1 MSKSSTLPLAALAPR
16 RPTRRY
22 LLLKGIG
29 FIAIHAAAWPD
40 RAAHAA
46 GILGVRVWPSQAYTR
61 VTLELEQRLV
71 VQHQLLESPL
81 RLVIDL
87 QDLQIDNAL
96 RQLPSIIPS
105 DDPWIAQLR
114 VGQFQPRIVRLVF
127 DLRQSVRVEIFESLP
142 VGPYQRRW
150 MIDLHPERE
159 PDALQALLNRRF
171 AARSEE
177 PGLEQL
183 IEDLAKRDADRK
195 DGAARTRRPAPSPA
209 IAEGSQAVGTTSG
222 SANPASGM
230 ADPAAGPKSP
240 PTGSTTTA
248 GQTTRLA
255 SSSVSNLAARII
267 AIDAG
272 HGGEDPGAIG
282 PSGLKEKDVVLDV
295 ARKLAERLAGDQG
308 LRPALIRESDY
319 FVPLGQRVRKAR
331 ALKADLMLS
340 VHADA
345 FTEPRARGASAFVLA
360 EGAASSAS
368 ARYLA
373 QKENAADEL
382 GGVDLR
388 RRDKDATRILLELST
403 RTQIRESSDL
413 ASLLLGQLGRIG
425 QLHKSKVERAGF
437 AVLRAPDVPSVL
449 VETAFISNPEEEQ
462 RLADPGYRDQ
472 LADALHLGIKQYL
485 VANATIGAKPR

>member
-1 MSKSSTLPLAALAPR
+1 MNRTGSQR
-16 RPTRRY
+16 RAI
-22 LLLKGIG
+22 LINGIG
-29 FIAIHAAAWPD
+29 FFSVFTMAAWPE
-40 RAAHAA
+40 AWAA
-46 GILGVRVWPSQAYTR
+46 GLLGVRVWPSQAYTR

-71 VQHQLLESPL
+71 VQHQLLDKPL

-87 QDLQIDNAL
+87 QELQIDGAL
-96 RQLPSIIPS
+96 RQLPSIIPQ

-114 VGQFQPRIVRLVF
+114 VGQFQPKVVRLVF
-127 DLRQSVRVEIFESLP
+127 DLRQPIRVEIFESLP

-150 MIDLHPERE
+150 MIDLHPDHE

-171 AARSEE
+171 AARSDE

-183 IEDLAKRDADRK
+183 IEHLAKRDSEP
-195 DGAARTRRPAPSPA
+195 AAHSKQVAKAP
-209 IAEGSQAVGTTSG
+209 
-222 SANPASGM
+222 PAS
-230 ADPAAGPKSP
+230 APQNAAP
-240 PTGSTTTA
+240 
-248 GQTTRLA
+248 L
-255 SSSVSNLAARII
+255 LARII
-267 AIDAG
+267 AIDPG
-272 HGGEDPGAIG
+272 HGGEDPGAVG
-282 PSGLKEKDVVLDV
+282 PTGLKEKDVVLDV
-295 ARKLAERLAGDQG
+295 SRKLAERLAGDPG
-308 LRPALIRESDY
+308 FRPALIRESDY
-319 FVPLGQRVRKAR
+319 FVPLGHRVRKAR

-345 FTEPRARGASAFVLA
+345 FTEPRARGASAFVLS

-403 RTQIRESSDL
+403 RTQIRESSEL
-413 ASLLLGQLGRIG
+413 AGLLLGELSRIG
-425 QLHKSKVERAGF
+425 RLHKPKVERAGF

-462 RLADPGYRDQ
+462 RLADEQYRDQ
-472 LADALHLGIKQYL
+472 LAEALFKAVKQYFA
-485 VANATIGAKPR
+485 VNAATGAKPRTPQADPAPQSKAG

>member
-1 MSKSSTLPLAALAPR
+1 MRKHLIDLPLIHTTTRLGRRELFIKGLGLLGIEALAW
-16 RPTRRY
+16 TGS
-22 LLLKGIG
+22 L
-29 FIAIHAAAWPD
+29 
-40 RAAHAA
+40 AHAA
-46 GILGVRVWPSQAYTR
+46 GLLGVRVWPSQAYTR

-71 VQHQLLESPL
+71 VQHQLLEHPL

-87 QDLQIDNAL
+87 QDLQVDTAL
-96 RQLPSIIPS
+96 RQLPSIIPA
-105 DDPWIAQLR
+105 DDPWIAKLR

-127 DLRQSVRVEIFESLP
+127 DLRQAVRVEIFESLP

-150 MIDLHPERE
+150 MIDLHPDRE

-171 AARSEE
+171 AAKSDE

-183 IEDLAKRDADRK
+183 IEDLAKREAK
-195 DGAARTRRPAPSPA
+195 TATPSEKPSTA
-209 IAEGSQAVGTTSG
+209 
-222 SANPASGM
+222 
-230 ADPAAGPKSP
+230 
-240 PTGSTTTA
+240 STT
-248 GQTTRLA
+248 
-255 SSSVSNLAARII
+255 NLTGRII

-272 HGGEDPGAIG
+272 HGGEDPGAVG
-282 PSGLKEKDVVLDV
+282 PTGLKEKDVVLDV
-295 ARKLAERLAGDQG
+295 ARKLAERLAGDEG

-331 ALKADLMLS
+331 ALKADVMLS

-345 FTEPRARGASAFVLA
+345 FTEARARGASAFVLS

-403 RTQIRESSDL
+403 RTQIRESSEL
-413 ASLLLGQLGRIG
+413 AGFLLGELGRIG
-425 QLHKSKVERAGF
+425 RLHKPKVERAGF
-437 AVLRAPDVPSVL
+437 AVLRSPDVPSVL

-462 RLADPGYRDQ
+462 RLADANYRDQ
-472 LADALHLGIKQYL
+472 LADALHKGIKQYL
-485 VANATIGAKPR
+485 VANAATGARPR

>member
-1 MSKSSTLPLAALAPR
+1 MRKPLIDLPLSHTTTRLGRRELFIKGLGLLGIEALGW
-16 RPTRRY
+16 TGS
-22 LLLKGIG
+22 L
-29 FIAIHAAAWPD
+29 
-40 RAAHAA
+40 AHAA
-46 GILGVRVWPSQAYTR
+46 GLLGVRVWPSQAYTR

-71 VQHQLLESPL
+71 VQHQLLEHPL

-87 QDLQIDNAL
+87 QDLQVDAAL
-96 RQLPSIIPS
+96 RQLPSIIPA

-127 DLRQSVRVEIFESLP
+127 DLRQAVRVEIFESLP

-150 MIDLHPERE
+150 MIDLHPDRE

-171 AARSEE
+171 AAKSDE

-183 IEDLAKRDADRK
+183 IEDLAKREVKTA
-195 DGAARTRRPAPSPA
+195 TPSEKP
-209 IAEGSQAVGTTSG
+209 S
-222 SANPASGM
+222 
-230 ADPAAGPKSP
+230 
-240 PTGSTTTA
+240 
-248 GQTTRLA
+248 LA
-255 SSSVSNLAARII
+255 STANLTGRII

-272 HGGEDPGAIG
+272 HGGEDPGAVG
-282 PSGLKEKDVVLDV
+282 PTGLKEKDV
-295 ARKLAERLAGDQG
+295 
-308 LRPALIRESDY
+308 LIRESDY

-331 ALKADLMLS
+331 ALKADVMLS

-345 FTEPRARGASAFVLA
+345 FTEARARGASAFVLS

-403 RTQIRESSDL
+403 RTQIRESSEL
-413 ASLLLGQLGRIG
+413 ANLLLGELGRIG
-425 QLHKSKVERAGF
+425 RLHKPKVERAGF
-437 AVLRAPDVPSVL
+437 AVLRSPDVPSVL

-462 RLADPGYRDQ
+462 RLADANYRDQ
-472 LADALHLGIKQYL
+472 LADALHKGIKQYL
-485 VANATIGAKPR
+485 VANAATGARPR

>member
-1 MSKSSTLPLAALAPR
+1 MRFQDPDRAMNRTGSQR
-16 RPTRRY
+16 RAI
-22 LLLKGIG
+22 LINGIG
-29 FIAIHAAAWPD
+29 FFSVFTMAAWPE
-40 RAAHAA
+40 AWAA
-46 GILGVRVWPSQAYTR
+46 GLLGVRVWPSQAYTR

-71 VQHQLLESPL
+71 VQHQLLDNPL

-87 QDLQIDNAL
+87 QELQIDAAL
-96 RQLPSIIPS
+96 RKLPSIIPA

-114 VGQFQPRIVRLVF
+114 VGQFQPKVVRLVF
-127 DLRQSVRVEIFESLP
+127 DLRQPIRVEIFESLP

-150 MIDLHPERE
+150 MIDLHPDRE

-171 AARSEE
+171 ASRSDE

-183 IEDLAKRDADRK
+183 IEHLAKREGDASAQNK
-195 DGAARTRRPAPSPA
+195 A
-209 IAEGSQAVGTTSG
+209 IAKAPPVTAPQKAE
-222 SANPASGM
+222 AS
-230 ADPAAGPKSP
+230 
-240 PTGSTTTA
+240 
-248 GQTTRLA
+248 LA
-255 SSSVSNLAARII
+255 RVI

-272 HGGEDPGAIG
+272 HGGEDPGAVG
-282 PSGLKEKDVVLDV
+282 PTGLKEKDVVLDIS
-295 ARKLAERLAGDQG
+295 RKLAERLAGDPG
-308 LRPALIRESDY
+308 FRPALIRESDY

-345 FTEPRARGASAFVLA
+345 FTEPRARGASAFVLS
-360 EGAASSAS
+360 EGAASSAG

-403 RTQIRESSDL
+403 RTQIRESSEL
-413 ASLLLGQLGRIG
+413 AGLLLGELGRIG
-425 QLHKSKVERAGF
+425 KLHKPKVERAGF
-437 AVLRAPDVPSVL
+437 AVLRAPDIPSVL

-462 RLADPGYRDQ
+462 RLADEQYRDQ
-472 LADALHLGIKQYL
+472 LAEALFKAVKQYL
-485 VANATIGAKPR
+485 AVNAATGAKPRSPQADPAPQSKAG

>member
-1 MSKSSTLPLAALAPR
+1 MRKHLIDLPLSHTTTRLGRRELFIKGLGLLGIEALAW
-16 RPTRRY
+16 TVS
-22 LLLKGIG
+22 L
-29 FIAIHAAAWPD
+29 
-40 RAAHAA
+40 AHAA
-46 GILGVRVWPSQAYTR
+46 GLLGVRVWPSQAYTR

-71 VQHQLLESPL
+71 VQHQLLEHPL

-87 QDLQIDNAL
+87 QDLQVDAAL
-96 RQLPSIIPS
+96 RQLPSIIPA

-127 DLRQSVRVEIFESLP
+127 DLRQAVRVEIFESLP

-150 MIDLHPERE
+150 MIDLHPDRE

-171 AARSEE
+171 AAKSDE

-183 IEDLAKRDADRK
+183 IEDLAKREAK
-195 DGAARTRRPAPSPA
+195 TATPSEKPSTA
-209 IAEGSQAVGTTSG
+209 
-222 SANPASGM
+222 
-230 ADPAAGPKSP
+230 
-240 PTGSTTTA
+240 STT
-248 GQTTRLA
+248 
-255 SSSVSNLAARII
+255 NLTGRII

-272 HGGEDPGAIG
+272 HGGEDPGAVG
-282 PSGLKEKDVVLDV
+282 PTGLKEKDVVLDV
-295 ARKLAERLAGDQG
+295 ARKLAERLAGDEG

-331 ALKADLMLS
+331 ALKADVMLS

-345 FTEPRARGASAFVLA
+345 FTEARARGASAFVLS

-403 RTQIRESSDL
+403 RTQIRESSEL
-413 ASLLLGQLGRIG
+413 AGLLLGELRRIG
-425 QLHKSKVERAGF
+425 RLHKPKVERAGF
-437 AVLRAPDVPSVL
+437 AVLRSPDVPSVL

-462 RLADPGYRDQ
+462 RLADANYRDQ
-472 LADALHLGIKQYL
+472 LADALHKGIKQYL
-485 VANATIGAKPR
+485 VANAATGARPR

>member
-1 MSKSSTLPLAALAPR
+1 
-16 RPTRRY
+16 
-22 LLLKGIG
+22 
-29 FIAIHAAAWPD
+29 
-40 RAAHAA
+40 
-46 GILGVRVWPSQAYTR
+46 
-61 VTLELEQRLV
+61 
-71 VQHQLLESPL
+71 
-81 RLVIDL
+81 
-87 QDLQIDNAL
+87 L
-96 RQLPSIIPS
+96 RQLPSIIPA

-127 DLRQSVRVEIFESLP
+127 DLRQAVRVEIFESLP

-150 MIDLHPERE
+150 MIDLHPDRE

-171 AARSEE
+171 AAKSDE

-183 IEDLAKRDADRK
+183 IEDLAKREVKTA
-195 DGAARTRRPAPSPA
+195 TPSEKP
-209 IAEGSQAVGTTSG
+209 S
-222 SANPASGM
+222 
-230 ADPAAGPKSP
+230 
-240 PTGSTTTA
+240 
-248 GQTTRLA
+248 LA
-255 SSSVSNLAARII
+255 STANLTGRII

-272 HGGEDPGAIG
+272 HGGEDPGAVG
-282 PSGLKEKDVVLDV
+282 PTGLKEKDVVLDV
-295 ARKLAERLAGDQG
+295 ARKLAERLAGVEG

-331 ALKADLMLS
+331 ALKADVMLS

-345 FTEPRARGASAFVLA
+345 FTEARARGASAFVLS

-403 RTQIRESSDL
+403 RTQIRESSEL
-413 ASLLLGQLGRIG
+413 ANLLLGELGRIG
-425 QLHKSKVERAGF
+425 RLHKPKVERAGF
-437 AVLRAPDVPSVL
+437 AVLRSPDVPSVL

-462 RLADPGYRDQ
+462 RLADANYRDQ
-472 LADALHLGIKQYL
+472 LADALHKGIKQYL
-485 VANATIGAKPR
+485 VANAATGARPR

>member
-1 MSKSSTLPLAALAPR
+1 MRKPLIDLPLSHTMTRLGRRELFIKGLGLLGIEALGW
-16 RPTRRY
+16 TGS
-22 LLLKGIG
+22 L
-29 FIAIHAAAWPD
+29 
-40 RAAHAA
+40 AHAA
-46 GILGVRVWPSQAYTR
+46 GLLGVRVWPSQAYTR

-71 VQHQLLESPL
+71 VQHQLLEHPL

-87 QDLQIDNAL
+87 QDLQVDAAL
-96 RQLPSIIPS
+96 RQLPSIIPA

-127 DLRQSVRVEIFESLP
+127 DLRQAVRVEIFESLP

-150 MIDLHPERE
+150 MIDLHPDRE

-171 AARSEE
+171 AAKSDE

-183 IEDLAKRDADRK
+183 IEDLAKREVKTA
-195 DGAARTRRPAPSPA
+195 TPSEKP
-209 IAEGSQAVGTTSG
+209 S
-222 SANPASGM
+222 
-230 ADPAAGPKSP
+230 
-240 PTGSTTTA
+240 
-248 GQTTRLA
+248 LA
-255 SSSVSNLAARII
+255 STANLTGRII

-272 HGGEDPGAIG
+272 HGGEDPGAVG
-282 PSGLKEKDVVLDV
+282 PTGLKEKDVVLDV
-295 ARKLAERLAGDQG
+295 ARKLAERLAGVEG

-331 ALKADLMLS
+331 ALKADVMLS

-345 FTEPRARGASAFVLA
+345 FTEARARGASAFVLS

-403 RTQIRESSDL
+403 RTQIRESSEL
-413 ASLLLGQLGRIG
+413 ANLLLGELGRIG
-425 QLHKSKVERAGF
+425 RLHKPKVERAGF
-437 AVLRAPDVPSVL
+437 AVLRSPDVPSVL

-462 RLADPGYRDQ
+462 RLADANYRDQ
-472 LADALHLGIKQYL
+472 LADALHKGIKQYL
-485 VANATIGAKPR
+485 VANAATGARPR

>member
-1 MSKSSTLPLAALAPR
+1 MRKPLIDLPLSHTTTRLGRRELFIKGLGLLGIEALGW
-16 RPTRRY
+16 TSS
-22 LLLKGIG
+22 L
-29 FIAIHAAAWPD
+29 
-40 RAAHAA
+40 AHAA
-46 GILGVRVWPSQAYTR
+46 GLLGVRVWPSQAYTR

-71 VQHQLLESPL
+71 VQHQLLEHPL

-87 QDLQIDNAL
+87 QDLQVDAAL
-96 RQLPSIIPS
+96 RQLPSIIPA

-127 DLRQSVRVEIFESLP
+127 DLRQAVRVEIFESLP

-150 MIDLHPERE
+150 MIDLHPDRE

-171 AARSEE
+171 AAKSDE

-183 IEDLAKRDADRK
+183 IEDLAKREVKTA
-195 DGAARTRRPAPSPA
+195 TPSEKP
-209 IAEGSQAVGTTSG
+209 S
-222 SANPASGM
+222 
-230 ADPAAGPKSP
+230 
-240 PTGSTTTA
+240 
-248 GQTTRLA
+248 LA
-255 SSSVSNLAARII
+255 STANLTGRII

-272 HGGEDPGAIG
+272 HGGEDPGAVG
-282 PSGLKEKDVVLDV
+282 PTGLKEKDVVLDV
-295 ARKLAERLAGDQG
+295 ARKLAERLAGVEG

-331 ALKADLMLS
+331 ALKADVMLS

-345 FTEPRARGASAFVLA
+345 FTEARARGASAFVLS

-403 RTQIRESSDL
+403 RTQIRESSEL
-413 ASLLLGQLGRIG
+413 ANLLLGELGRIG
-425 QLHKSKVERAGF
+425 RLHKPKVERAGF
-437 AVLRAPDVPSVL
+437 AVLRSPDVPSVL

-462 RLADPGYRDQ
+462 RLADANYRDQ
-472 LADALHLGIKQYL
+472 LADALHKGIKQYL
-485 VANATIGAKPR
+485 VANAATGARLR

>member
-1 MSKSSTLPLAALAPR
+1 MRKRLIDMPSSHTTTRLSRRELVIKGLGLLGIEAL
-16 RPTRRY
+16 TWTGN
-22 LLLKGIG
+22 L
-29 FIAIHAAAWPD
+29 
-40 RAAHAA
+40 AHAA
-46 GILGVRVWPSQAYTR
+46 GLLGVRVWPSQAYTR

-71 VQHQLLESPL
+71 VQHQLLEHPL

-87 QDLQIDNAL
+87 QDLQVDAAL
-96 RQLPSIIPS
+96 RQLPSIIPA

-127 DLRQSVRVEIFESLP
+127 DLRQAVRVEIFESLP

-150 MIDLHPERE
+150 MIDLHPDRE

-171 AARSEE
+171 AAKSDE

-183 IEDLAKRDADRK
+183 IEDLAKREAK
-195 DGAARTRRPAPSPA
+195 
-209 IAEGSQAVGTTSG
+209 
-222 SANPASGM
+222 
-230 ADPAAGPKSP
+230 P
-240 PTGSTTTA
+240 PTPSE
-248 GQTTRLA
+248 RPSLA
-255 SSSVSNLAARII
+255 STANLTGRII

-272 HGGEDPGAIG
+272 HGGEDPGAVG
-282 PSGLKEKDVVLDV
+282 PTGLKEKDVVLDV
-295 ARKLAERLAGDQG
+295 ARKLAERLAGDGG

-345 FTEPRARGASAFVLA
+345 FTEARARGASAFVLS

-403 RTQIRESSDL
+403 RTQIRESSEL
-413 ASLLLGQLGRIG
+413 ASLLLGELGRIG
-425 QLHKSKVERAGF
+425 RLHKPKVERAGF
-437 AVLRAPDVPSVL
+437 AVLRSPDVPSVL

-462 RLADPGYRDQ
+462 RLADANYRDQ
-472 LADALHLGIKQYL
+472 LADALHKGIRQY
-485 VANATIGAKPR
+485 VAANATTGARPR

>member
-1 MSKSSTLPLAALAPR
+1 MR
-16 RPTRRY
+16 RAF
-22 LLLKGIG
+22 LLQGIG
-29 FIAIHAAAWPD
+29 IVGLHAIGWPLQTAW
-40 RAAHAA
+40 AA
-46 GILGVRVWPSQAYTR
+46 GLLGVRVWPSQAYTR

-71 VQHQLLESPL
+71 VQHQLLDQPL

-87 QDLQIDNAL
+87 QDLQVDAAL
-96 RQLPSIIPS
+96 RQLPSIIPP
-105 DDPWIAQLR
+105 DDPWVAQLR
-114 VGQFQPRIVRLVF
+114 VGQFQPKVARLVF
-127 DLRQSVRVEIFESLP
+127 DLRQAVRVEIFESLP

-150 MIDLHPERE
+150 MIDLYPDRE
-159 PDALQALLNRRF
+159 PDPLQALLNRRF
-171 AARSEE
+171 AARSDE

-183 IEDLAKRDADRK
+183 IEDLAKRDVQGK
-195 DGAARTRRPAPSPA
+195 AAKTATSPDQKTAPSA
-209 IAEGSQAVGTTSG
+209 KAV
-222 SANPASGM
+222 APASGNPPSESG
-230 ADPAAGPKSP
+230 PAVVSP
-240 PTGSTTTA
+240 PPAST
-248 GQTTRLA
+248 A
-255 SSSVSNLAARII
+255 SRII

-295 ARKLAERLAGDQG
+295 SRKLAERLAGDQG
-308 LRPALIRESDY
+308 LRPALIREADY

-331 ALKADLMLS
+331 ALRADLMLS

-345 FTEPRARGASAFVLA
+345 FTEARARGASAFVLSD
-360 EGAASSAS
+360 GAASSAS

-388 RRDKDATRILLELST
+388 RRDQDATRVLLELST

-413 ASLLLGQLGRIG
+413 ANLLLGELGRIG
-425 QLHKSKVERAGF
+425 RLHKAKVERAGF

-462 RLADPGYRDQ
+462 RLADAGYRDQ
-472 LADALHLGIKQYL
+472 LADALHKGIRQYL
-485 VANATIGAKPR
+485 VANATTGAKPR

>member
-1 MSKSSTLPLAALAPR
+1 MRKHLIDLPLSHTTTRLGRRELFIKGLGLLGIEALAW
-16 RPTRRY
+16 TGS
-22 LLLKGIG
+22 L
-29 FIAIHAAAWPD
+29 
-40 RAAHAA
+40 AHAA
-46 GILGVRVWPSQAYTR
+46 GLLGVRVWPSQAYTR

-71 VQHQLLESPL
+71 VQHQLLEHPL

-87 QDLQIDNAL
+87 QDLQVDTAL
-96 RQLPSIIPS
+96 RQLPSIIPA

-127 DLRQSVRVEIFESLP
+127 DLRQAVRVEIFESLP

-150 MIDLHPERE
+150 MIDLHPDRE

-171 AARSEE
+171 AAKSDE

-183 IEDLAKRDADRK
+183 IEDLAKREAK
-195 DGAARTRRPAPSPA
+195 TATPSEKPSTA
-209 IAEGSQAVGTTSG
+209 
-222 SANPASGM
+222 SATNL
-230 ADPAAGPKSP
+230 
-240 PTGSTTTA
+240 TG
-248 GQTTRLA
+248 
-255 SSSVSNLAARII
+255 RII

-272 HGGEDPGAIG
+272 HGGEDPGAVG
-282 PSGLKEKDVVLDV
+282 PTGLKEKDVVLDV
-295 ARKLAERLAGDQG
+295 ARKLAERLAGDEG

-331 ALKADLMLS
+331 ALKADVMLS

-345 FTEPRARGASAFVLA
+345 FTEARARGASAFVLS

-403 RTQIRESSDL
+403 RTQIRESSEL
-413 ASLLLGQLGRIG
+413 AGLLLGELGRIG
-425 QLHKSKVERAGF
+425 RLHKPKVERAGF
-437 AVLRAPDVPSVL
+437 AVLRSPDVPSVL

-462 RLADPGYRDQ
+462 RLADANYRDQ
-472 LADALHLGIKQYL
+472 LADALHKGIKQYL
-485 VANATIGAKPR
+485 FANAATGARPR

>member
-1 MSKSSTLPLAALAPR
+1 MSESGLRQSTPAGSHR
-16 RPTRRY
+16 RRQV
-22 LLLKGIG
+22 LLKGLALVTLQATG
-29 FIAIHAAAWPD
+29 WPPSK
-40 RAAHAA
+40 ALAA
-46 GILGVRVWPSQAYTR
+46 GVLGARVWPSQAYTR

-71 VQHQLLESPL
+71 VQHQLLDSPL

-87 QDLQIDNAL
+87 QDLQIDPAL
-96 RQLPSIIPS
+96 RQLPSIIPA

-114 VGQFQPRIVRLVF
+114 VGQFQPRTVRLVF
-127 DLRQSVRVEIFESLP
+127 DLRQAVRVEIFESLP

-159 PDALQALLNRRF
+159 PDALQALLNRRL
-171 AARSEE
+171 AAKSDE

-183 IEDLAKRDADRK
+183 IEDLARRDAERK
-195 DGAARTRRPAPSPA
+195 
-209 IAEGSQAVGTTSG
+209 
-222 SANPASGM
+222 
-230 ADPAAGPKSP
+230 
-240 PTGSTTTA
+240 
-248 GQTTRLA
+248 
-255 SSSVSNLAARII
+255 SSSTRTHRPPGSSTSSESII

-272 HGGEDPGAIG
+272 HGGEDPGAVG
-282 PSGLKEKDVVLDV
+282 PTGLKEKDVVLDV
-295 ARKLAERLAGDQG
+295 SRKLAERLAGDPG

-331 ALKADLMLS
+331 ALKADLMIS

-345 FTEPRARGASAFVLA
+345 FTEARARGASAFVLS

-403 RTQIRESSDL
+403 RTQIRESSEL
-413 ASLLLGQLGRIG
+413 ANLLLGELGRIG
-425 QLHKSKVERAGF
+425 KLHKPKVERAGF
-437 AVLRAPDVPSVL
+437 AVLRAPDLPSVL

-462 RLADPGYRDQ
+462 RLADVNYRDQ
-472 LADALHLGIKQYL
+472 LADALHTGIKQYL
-485 VANATIGAKPR
+485 VANATNGARPR

>member
-1 MSKSSTLPLAALAPR
+1 MGFSSPQARIASQAFRPPKALISPPAMRKHLIDLPLSHTTTRLGRRELFIKGLGLLGIEALAW
-16 RPTRRY
+16 TGS
-22 LLLKGIG
+22 L
-29 FIAIHAAAWPD
+29 
-40 RAAHAA
+40 AHAA
-46 GILGVRVWPSQAYTR
+46 GLLGVRVWPSQAYTR

-71 VQHQLLESPL
+71 VQHQLLEHPL

-87 QDLQIDNAL
+87 QDLQVDTAL
-96 RQLPSIIPS
+96 RQLPSIIPA

-127 DLRQSVRVEIFESLP
+127 DLRQAVRVEIFESLP

-150 MIDLHPERE
+150 MIDLHPDRE

-171 AARSEE
+171 AAKSDE

-183 IEDLAKRDADRK
+183 IEDLAKREAK
-195 DGAARTRRPAPSPA
+195 TATPSEKPSTA
-209 IAEGSQAVGTTSG
+209 
-222 SANPASGM
+222 SATNL
-230 ADPAAGPKSP
+230 
-240 PTGSTTTA
+240 TG
-248 GQTTRLA
+248 
-255 SSSVSNLAARII
+255 RII

-272 HGGEDPGAIG
+272 HGGEDPGAVG
-282 PSGLKEKDVVLDV
+282 PTGLKEKDVVLDV
-295 ARKLAERLAGDQG
+295 ARKLAERLAGDEG

-331 ALKADLMLS
+331 ALKADVMLS

-345 FTEPRARGASAFVLA
+345 FTEARARGASAFVLS

-403 RTQIRESSDL
+403 RTQIRESSEL
-413 ASLLLGQLGRIG
+413 AGLLLGELGRIG
-425 QLHKSKVERAGF
+425 RLHKPKVERAGF
-437 AVLRAPDVPSVL
+437 AVLRSPDVPSVL

-462 RLADPGYRDQ
+462 RLADANYRDQ
-472 LADALHLGIKQYL
+472 LADALHKGIKQYL
-485 VANATIGAKPR
+485 VANAATGARPR